1 MASKPATSPKPPR
14 GARRPSPSGTA
25 FCRRE
30 GCAWGFA
37 GLWSASMSVSPLF
50 ARRRRWTASPRSD
63 VALAL
68 ALGVVCLQSA
78 FGADGLERPAWA
90 VVLLIE
96 LSVLP
101 LAVRRSHPL
110 AVLATMPGPVIAL
123 SAGSRQTTHRRR
135 SPRPT
140 MQMPD
145 MDGLSLAREIRLL
158 RDARAVPLL
167 LVTSLG
173 RRTED
178 REAGVE
184 FAAVLTKPIKAS
196 QLLEALMAVFGDG
209 VEPVLAQRTD
219 EPLGADDEKRPSPR
233 ILVAEDNEVNQKLTL
248 LVLEKMGY
256 RADVAVNGLEALEA
270 LRRKRYDIVLMDV
283 EMPWMDGLEAS
294 RRIHREW
301 TGKDRPRIIAM
312 TANAMQGDRDT
323 CLNAGMDDYLSR
335 PIHADELASALG
347 RAIPPRAVQEM
358 RDTDVLDDS
367 ALEHLDVATGD
378 PAFVADL
385 VDTFLREAPVLVA
398 GLKTA
403 RQSGDAEEGRR
414 AAHTLKSNA
423 RTFGAAGL
431 ANLRQELEN
440 TAKRQVMSE
449 AAGLVTNIDDE
460 YARVASALATA
471 REERRRA

>member
-1 MASKPATSPKPPR
+1 
-14 GARRPSPSGTA
+14 
-25 FCRRE
+25 
-30 GCAWGFA
+30 
-37 GLWSASMSVSPLF
+37 MSVSPLF

-68 ALGVVCLQSA
+68 VLGVVCLQSA

-110 AVLATMPGPVIAL
+110 AVLATTLAAAIVGDLWFAGFLLPGPVIAL
-123 SAGSRQTTHRRR
+123 YTVGAHCERRIALATAGATGVALVIPAVAGKGVSSAGFAVAMYAVFAVAWALGDNLRTRRAY
-135 SPRPT
+135 
-140 MQMPD
+140 
-145 MDGLSLAREIRLL
+145 LVEVE
-158 RDARAVPLL
+158 ARAE
-167 LVTSLG
+167 
-173 RRTED
+173 R
-178 REAGVE
+178 
-184 FAAVLTKPIKAS
+184 
-196 QLLEALMAVFGDG
+196 LE
-209 VEPVLAQRTD
+209 R
-219 EPLGADDEKRPSPR
+219 
-233 ILVAEDNEVNQKLTL
+233 LVAEDNEVNQKLAL

-270 LRRKRYDIVLMDV
+270 LRRKLYDIVLMDV
-283 EMPWMDGLEAS
+283 EMPVMDGLEAS

-301 TGKDRPRIIAM
+301 TGTDRPQIIAM
-312 TANAMQGDRDT
+312 TANAMHRDRDT
-323 CLNAGMDDYLSR
+323 RLNAGMDDYLSK
-335 PIHADELASALG
+335 PIHADELAPALG
-347 RAIPPRAVQEM
+347 RAIPHSAVQEM
-358 RDTDVLDDS
+358 RDTDVLDAS
-367 ALEHLDVATGD
+367 ALEHLNVATGD

-414 AAHTLKSNA
+414 AAHTLRSNA

>member
-1 MASKPATSPKPPR
+1 
-14 GARRPSPSGTA
+14 
-25 FCRRE
+25 
-30 GCAWGFA
+30 
-37 GLWSASMSVSPLF
+37 
-50 ARRRRWTASPRSD
+50 
-63 VALAL
+63 
-68 ALGVVCLQSA
+68 
-78 FGADGLERPAWA
+78 
-90 VVLLIE
+90 LIE

-196 QLLEALMAVFGDG
+196 QLLEGLMAVFGDG

-403 RQSGDAEEGRR
+403 RQSGDAEEVRR

-431 ANLRQELEN
+431 ANLCQELEN

-449 AAGLVTNIDDE
+449 AAGLVTNIEDE
-460 YARVASALATA
+460 YGRVASALATA